1 MKIYPAIDLYEG
13 KVVRLYKGDFDR
25 SWTISDDPL
34 QVARV
39 LKEMGAREIHVVDLE
54 GAKEGSPKNIGLLP
68 KLKEVFQVIHFG
80 GGLRSPAEVQ
90 KALEMGADKAMVGSL
105 IWTEGAEEIRN
116 LAPRIIPALDV
127 KQGKVALAG
136 WLKTVPLNPLEAV
149 KHICEM
155 GFETLLATAT
165 ERDGTKRGPDLALYD
180 ALVKN
185 SDMKIIAAGGIGSIE
200 DVKALK
206 ELGLF
211 GAVIGKALYDGSLD
225 LKKVFEEVEDA

>member
-13 KVVRLYKGDFDR
+13 KVVRLYQGDFDR
-25 SWTISDDPL
+25 SWTISSDPL
-34 QVARV
+34 QVARA

-68 KLKEVFQVIHFG
+68 KLKEIFQVIHFG

-90 KALEMGADKAMVGSL
+90 KALEMGADKALVGSL
-105 IWTEGAEEIRN
+105 IWTEGAEEISN
-116 LAPRIIPALDV
+116 LAPRVIPALDV

-149 KHICEM
+149 KHISEM

-165 ERDGTKRGPDLALYD
+165 ERDGTKKGPDLTLYS

-200 DVKALK
+200 DVKALSK
-206 ELGLF
+206 LGLF

-225 LKKVFEEVEDA
+225 LKKVLEEVEDA